1 MSTIEKIVLL
11 PSSTKSTSS
20 ATSTWSPVVGP
31 EAQRVTNAVV
41 KDAEGREIVLK
52 ESLQILANCTAPDAT
67 GNKTGLVIG
76 YVQSGKTVSFTTVA
90 ALARDNGY
98 RLVIVIAG
106 TSNPLY
112 DQSNG
117 RLENDLGPFGS
128 TSKWMRFTTNSLKEK
143 GIAYGAAIKQ
153 TLLEWSDPSILPDEC
168 QSVLI
173 TVMKHHQHLEQVK
186 KVLAALPDVLGS
198 TPTLII
204 DDEGDQAS
212 MNTLVN
218 SEDDDES
225 RTYAKIKELRSLL
238 PSHTFI
244 QYTATP
250 QAPLLIN
257 VIDTLSPDFAVVLTP
272 GSAYTG
278 GKTFFKEGALVKE
291 IPLSDLP
298 SEDEHR
304 KVMPPTLDVALRIF
318 FVGVAAGYL
327 KKEGGNRS
335 FLLHPDRLVSTH
347 ERYLKWVTNFKD
359 NSQEALENKR
369 TKADRDT
376 HIAKY
381 QKAYAELA
389 TTVNDL
395 PAFEEIIRVL
405 PRLMAKTIITEM
417 NASKGN
423 TPQPDWGF
431 YSHILIG
438 GTALDRG
445 FTVNGLTVTYM
456 SRGLGVANADTLQQ
470 RARWFGYKSDYL
482 GYCRVFLPK
491 SGVEAFTLYVEH
503 EESVRGLLKAHIDK
517 GLPLKQWKRAF
528 ILDPMYEPTR
538 GNVLDLS
545 HRFRSF
551 ENWVPTTA
559 PHISESAVVENR
571 VVIDAFVSTLS
582 LASVSPDPKETVLHR
597 IQTSDPIPFTR
608 ILEEV
613 LSQFRY
619 ADPKDSTTFSLISLY
634 LGRYAQEHPNTE
646 CKVYVMD
653 PLNPRGR
660 AGLKNGTIQQLQQ
673 GGNAKYIGDREVRE
687 DNILNLQIFRTDV
700 YDGPVKNGVIQ
711 QADVP
716 AFAIFIPKAI
726 SSKWLIQEDS
736 H

>member
-1 MSTIEKIVLL
+1 M
-11 PSSTKSTSS
+11 
-20 ATSTWSPVVGP
+20 
-31 EAQRVTNAVV
+31 TNAVV
-41 KDAEGREIVLK
+41 KDNAGREIVLK
-52 ESLQILANCTAPDAT
+52 ESLQILANCTPPDAVGT
-67 GNKTGLVIG
+67 KTGLVVG

-98 RLVIVIAG
+98 RLVIIIAG

-117 RLENDLGPFGS
+117 RLETDLGPFGS
-128 TSKWMRFTTNSLKEK
+128 NYKWMRFSTDSLKGK
-143 GIAYGAAIKQ
+143 GNAYGTAIKQ
-153 TLLEWSDPSILPDEC
+153 TLIEWNDPSMLPDER

-173 TVMKHHQHLEQVK
+173 TVMKHHQHLEHVK
-186 KVLAALPDVLGS
+186 NVLAALPDVLGN

-218 SEDDDES
+218 SKDDDES

-257 VIDTLSPDFAVVLTP
+257 VIDTLSPEFAVVLTP
-272 GSAYTG
+272 GPAYTG
-278 GKTFFKEGALVKE
+278 GKKFFKEGALVKE

-298 SEDEHR
+298 SEDENR
-304 KVMPPTLDVALRIF
+304 KVMPHTLDVALRIF

-335 FLLHPDRLVSTH
+335 FLLHPDRYVLTH
-347 ERYLKWVTNFKD
+347 DRYLKWVTNFKD
-359 NSQEALENKR
+359 NSQEALDNKR
-369 TKADRDT
+369 TKVDRDA

-381 QKAYAELA
+381 QKAYDELA

-482 GYCRVFLPK
+482 GYCRVFLAK

-503 EESVRGLLKAHIDK
+503 EESVRDSLKAHIAK
-517 GLPLKQWKRAF
+517 GLPLKEWRRAF
-528 ILDPMYEPTR
+528 ILAPLYAPTR

-545 HRFRSF
+545 HKFRHF
-551 ENWVPTTA
+551 ESWIPTTA
-559 PHISESAVVENR
+559 PHISEPAIVENR
-571 VVIDAFVSTLS
+571 GVINAFVNTLN
-582 LASVSPDPKETVLHR
+582 LTPVSPDPKETILNRIKTTDPVL
-597 IQTSDPIPFTR
+597 FTR
-608 ILEEV
+608 VLDEV

-619 ADPKDSTTFSLISLY
+619 PDPKDSTAFTIILLHLSKY
-634 LGRYAQEHPNTE
+634 VQEHPDTV
-646 CKVYVMD
+646 CRVYVMD
-653 PLNPRGR
+653 PINPRGR
-660 AGLKNGTIQQLQQ
+660 AALKNGTIQQLQQ
-673 GGNAKYIGDREVRE
+673 GGSGKYGGDRTVKEE
-687 DNILNLQIFRTDV
+687 SILNLQIFNVNV
-700 YDGPVKNGVIQ
+700 YEGLVKNGVLL
-711 QADVP
+711 QADVS
-716 AFAIFIPKAI
+716 ALAISIPKAMA
-726 SSKWLIQEDS
+726 SDWLIQQDS